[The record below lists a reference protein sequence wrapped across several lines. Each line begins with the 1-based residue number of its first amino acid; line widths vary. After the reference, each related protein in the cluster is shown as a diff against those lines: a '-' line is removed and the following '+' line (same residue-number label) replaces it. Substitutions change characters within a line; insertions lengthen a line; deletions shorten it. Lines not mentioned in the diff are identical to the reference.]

1 MNDCIL
7 CPRLCHV
14 NRNKEVGFCKANDKL
29 KIAKADLFYY
39 EEPCLG
45 ISGAIFFSN
54 CNLNC
59 MFCQN
64 YEISQLGKGREITID
79 RLAEIFILSLIH
91 I

>member
-45 ISGAIFFSN
+45 TSGAIFFSN
-54 CNLNC
+54 CNLMLIIFTKKVNSYVTIV
-59 MFCQN
+59 QN
-64 YEISQLGKGREITID
+64 VLN
-79 RLAEIFILSLIH
+79 
-91 I
+91 